1 MIEATAMKMTEKY
14 REAQDMY
21 LDMEPSYRLY
31 MNKLYSQ
38 LIFGLFLMPLQEDR
52 KVIQDHYNKV

>member
-1 MIEATAMKMTEKY
+1 MKMTEKY